1 MTARLAVPQHEP
13 ETGLGRFGELLAG
26 SGVEYEIVFTRRR
39 LPDPLAFDAA
49 LCLGGSLAAAD
60 ASLLPTRRWIRNAVL
75 SGLPYL
81 GVCLGGQL
89 LASALGA
96 LVMPGG
102 AETGVHT
109 VFLTRAAAHDP
120 LFRGL
125 PRRVDVFCWH
135 ADSFGLPG
143 GAVPLAGSLCCAH
156 QAFRY
161 GAAAYALQFHPEVR
175 PEDVVPWR
183 DVPGYRQLLDESG
196 REWEDIV
203 DELARASAAL
213 DALAAHLLQRWL
225 RFVDGIAD
233 MGERATRVAARVRN
247 LPLRPP
253 THYERG
259 VEVVARPLGHAELC
273 TRQALRTDGTPK
285 RAR

>member
-1 MTARLAVPQHEP
+1 MTVRLAVLQHQP
-13 ETGLGRFGELLAG
+13 ETGLGRFGDLLAG
-26 SGVEYEIVFTRRR
+26 SGVEYEIVSTRKR
-39 LPDPLAFDAA
+39 LPDPLVFDAA

-96 LVMPGG
+96 PVTPGG

-109 VFLTRAAAHDP
+109 VFLTRAAAYDP

-125 PRRVDVFCWH
+125 PRRLDVFCWH
-135 ADSFGLPG
+135 GDSFGLPQD
-143 GAVPLAGSLCCAH
+143 AVPLVGSLACTF

-161 GAAAYALQFHPEVR
+161 VAAAYALQFHPEVR
-175 PEDVVPWR
+175 PEDVVCWR

-225 RFVDGIAD
+225 QLVDGVAAR
-233 MGERATRVAARVRN
+233 GEGATRVAA
-247 LPLRPP
+247 
-253 THYERG
+253 G
-259 VEVVARPLGHAELC
+259 
-273 TRQALRTDGTPK
+273 
-285 RAR
+285 